1 MNYIIFMENFC
12 KDGKFQELSKKID
25 LIKNMRG
32 ALVPCLQEAQGL
44 YGYLCPEIMELI
56 ATKLSL
62 STERVY
68 EVASFYSQF
77 KLQKI
82 GLHRVSVCLGT
93 ACYVKGAE
101 DVMKEV
107 QNVLK
112 IGEGETT
119 SDGFYSLDSVRCVG
133 CCSLAPLMLIDDKLY
148 AKVSPSQVREI
159 LENFK
164 KDNQKA

>member
-1 MNYIIFMENFC
+1 MENFC
-12 KDGKFQELSKKID
+12 KDDKFEELSKRID

-32 ALVPCLQEAQGL
+32 ALIPCLQEAQAI
-44 YGYLCPEIMELI
+44 YGYLCPEIIALI
-56 ATKLSL
+56 AKKLNTT
-62 STERVY
+62 TERVY

-107 QNVLK
+107 QKVLQ
-112 IGEGETT
+112 IEEGGTT
-119 SDGFYSLDSVRCVG
+119 QDGFYSLDSVRCVG
-133 CCSLAPLMLIDDKLY
+133 CCSLAPLMLIDEKLY
-148 AKVSPSQVREI
+148 AKVLPSQVKGI
-159 LENFK
+159 LEEFK
-164 KDNQKA
+164 KGNN

>member
-1 MNYIIFMENFC
+1 MENFC
-12 KDGKFQELSKKID
+12 KDGKLVELTKKID

-32 ALVPCLQEAQGL
+32 ALIPCLQEAQAI

-56 ATKLSL
+56 ANKLKIT
-62 STERVY
+62 TERVY

-93 ACYVKGAE
+93 ACYVKGADE
-101 DVMKEV
+101 VMKEV
-107 QNVLK
+107 QKVLA
-112 IGEGETT
+112 IEEGGTT
-119 SDGFYSLDSVRCVG
+119 QDGFYSLDSVRCVG

-148 AKVSPSQVREI
+148 AKVVPSQVKDI

-164 KDNQKA
+164 KEN

>member
-1 MNYIIFMENFC
+1 MENFC
-12 KDGKFQELSKKID
+12 KDSKFESLSKKID

-32 ALVPCLQEAQGL
+32 ALIPCLQEAQNI
-44 YGYLCPEIMELI
+44 YGYLCPEIIELI
-56 ATKLSL
+56 ANKLNTT
-62 STERVY
+62 TERVY

-107 QNVLK
+107 QKVLN
-112 IGEGETT
+112 IEEGGTT
-119 SDGFYSLDSVRCVG
+119 QDGFYSLDSVRCVG

-148 AKVSPSQVREI
+148 AKVLPTQVKEI

-164 KDNQKA
+164 KEN